1 MKPAEHTH
9 HPSPPSTTNQNETK
23 PNQTERNPKTAL
35 SQEEAIEEEINHG
48 QLEELLVDGKNEL
61 KLIDKYAEW
70 RLWEA
75 VDELNKE
82 RQET

>member
-1 MKPAEHTH
+1 M
-9 HPSPPSTTNQNETK
+9 HPCNARHGSPLNPSNDMT
-23 PNQTERNPKTAL
+23 PSLRAPSA
-35 SQEEAIEEEINHG
+35 QEEAIEDEINDG
-48 QLEELLVDGKNEL
+48 QLEEMLVDGINEL

>member
-1 MKPAEHTH
+1 M
-9 HPSPPSTTNQNETK
+9 
-23 PNQTERNPKTAL
+23 
-35 SQEEAIEEEINHG
+35 
-48 QLEELLVDGKNEL
+48 VDGKNEL

-82 RQET
+82 RPET

>member
-1 MKPAEHTH
+1 MHL
-9 HPSPPSTTNQNETK
+9 PSAVPPT
-23 PNQTERNPKTAL
+23 P
-35 SQEEAIEEEINHG
+35 QEEAIEDEIDHG

>member
-1 MKPAEHTH
+1 MPPPRSAI
-9 HPSPPSTTNQNETK
+9 PSSPP
-23 PNQTERNPKTAL
+23 
-35 SQEEAIEEEINHG
+35 QEEAIEDEISNG

-61 KLIDKYAEW
+61 TLISKYAEW